1 MAVPV
6 PERRNLLH
14 AVASKSAY
22 LSPALRQVAD
32 LVLARPEA
40 VQAMSITELA
50 QEAGVAESTVTRFT
64 RELGLDSYNALR
76 LGLAEAVFT
85 SRANAER
92 SGSQGMVYEG
102 ILPGDAVADVVAK
115 VVIGSRSTLD
125 NTQARLDVDAVA
137 SVVALIEAAHTVHF
151 VGMGGSAIA
160 AENGVIRFMRAGKR
174 CMVFRDQSLQVMAA
188 ATLGDGDLV
197 IAISDSGASIPVVET
212 LRVAREHGASTV
224 AITSTERSP
233 ITSVADVVLY
243 TGNAPDEAGVYG
255 EAVTAKWG
263 QLLAVDAVYAAYAA
277 LNYETTVAFLEETYR
292 TAIKGTRRR

>member
-1 MAVPV
+1 MTVPM

-32 LVLARPEA
+32 LVLARPED

-50 QEAGVAESTVTRFT
+50 QESGVAESTVTRFT

-92 SGSQGMVYEG
+92 AGSAGLVYEG
-102 ILPGDAVADVVAK
+102 ILPGDSVADVVAK
-115 VVIGSRSTLD
+115 VVIGSRSSLE
-125 NTQARLDVDAVA
+125 NTQSRLDVDAVERI
-137 SVVALIEAAHTVHF
+137 VEMIDAANVLHF

-160 AENGVIRFMRAGKR
+160 AENAVIRFMRAGKR
-174 CMVFRDQSLQVMAA
+174 CMLFRDQSLQVMTA
-188 ATLGDGDLV
+188 ATLGVDDLV
-197 IAISDSGASIPVVET
+197 IGISDSGASIPVVET
-212 LRVAREHGASTV
+212 LQLAAHHGAATA

-233 ITSVADVVLY
+233 VTAVADVVLY

-263 QLLAVDAVYAAYAA
+263 QLLAVDALYAAYAA
-277 LNYETTVAFLEETYR
+277 THYETTVSFLEETYQS
-292 TAIKGTRRR
+292 AIKGTRRR